1 MIDICQRNDGH
12 GRGRLRAVKSR
23 EALRPRILLPDTV
36 QTDVRTAGAYRERA
50 PGRSPAFALQSPVF
64 QVTLLHAQMMPKLV
78 KVSGNHQLGE
88 FIAILAA
95 LLLDCG

>member
-1 MIDICQRNDGH
+1 MDVDAYELLKVEKRSG
-12 GRGRLRAVKSR
+12 
-23 EALRPRILLPDTV
+23 PRILLPDSV

-64 QVTLLHAQMMPKLV
+64 QVTFLHAQMMPKLV